1 MYNVIVYFTGN
12 SVENKRIRQVT
23 EIDVWPE
30 YISLKNGD
38 IVLAVFSM
46 RNIVGIVREVLE

>member
-1 MYNVIVYFTGN
+1 MYNVIVFFTGN
-12 SVENKRIRQVT
+12 SVERKRIMKVT
-23 EIDVWPE
+23 EIEVWPE

-46 RNIVGIVREVLE
+46 RNIVGIVREEL

>member
-12 SVENKRIRQVT
+12 SVEQKRIRQVT
-23 EIDVWPE
+23 EIEVYPE

-46 RNIVGIVREVLE
+46 RNIVGVVREV